1 MKPID
6 EASRLFVNNMV
17 ESAIRIGLI
26 FILVWGTYHI
36 VQPFILPVLWGAI
49 IAVALNPVVNMLT
62 HRIRSNRTVAA
73 TIVTIV
79 SIVILIV
86 PFAMISTSIYDGL
99 MYFTNMATSGELK
112 IGRQMLKSK
121 NGRSLVNAF

>member
-36 VQPFILPVLWGAI
+36 VQPFILPVLWGGG
-49 IAVALNPVVNMLT
+49 
-62 HRIRSNRTVAA
+62 HCRST
-73 TIVTIV
+73 
-79 SIVILIV
+79 
-86 PFAMISTSIYDGL
+86 
-99 MYFTNMATSGELK
+99 
-112 IGRQMLKSK
+112 KSCC
-121 NGRSLVNAF
+121 